1 MGYFFL
7 KIKGKRKDINW
18 KHHLKMNPS
27 SCFCSLLGA
36 PWHFAAHDAWPHPP
50 QPPHPVP
57 PHPAART
64 PWRLAPRERT
74 PWRPWLGRSRSRWHR
89 GWEGRRRD
97 PLAESPLDPFFSPRE
112 TFGLFVL
119 FLGQTFQVKCFGWWK
134 YRWSFKRKG
143 KHTGWTTKIKK
154 WIPLASKKW
163 VCSLWPYHSG

>member
-1 MGYFFL
+1 
-7 KIKGKRKDINW
+7 
-18 KHHLKMNPS
+18 MNPS

-36 PWHFAAHDAWPHPP
+36 PWHFAGHDAWPHPP

-64 PWRLAPRERT
+64 PWRCQAPREPT

-97 PLAESPLDPFFSPRE
+97 PSARSVESLFLVCLPF
-112 TFGLFVL
+112 V

-134 YRWSFKRKG
+134 YRWSLKRKG
-143 KHTGWTTKIKK
+143 KTQGEKQKLKSGFLWHQRHEFAVYGQIIQVK
-154 WIPLASKKW
+154 SK
-163 VCSLWPYHSG
+163 LQMPTEIFNPI